1 MNGFTAELLM
11 AMITPKFLIVS
22 LKSVGMSKYFRGLE
36 SINGAQKMKK
46 KNNMI
51 PIACADLVSFRNCR
65 LEFD

>member
-22 LKSVGMSKYFRGLE
+22 LKFVGMSKYFRGLE

-46 KNNMI
+46 K
-51 PIACADLVSFRNCR
+51 FK
-65 LEFD
+65 FDHHIVTIFHIVLLIELLT